1 MNLIILGY
9 IMEGVMRNYQVGIL
23 TGLLYVLFLIVLGM
37 TEIQPY
43 ESYKI
48 LKPVVIFEPLSN
60 LEGKEFDENEFVSDY
75 ICHAETLKALD
86 RQNIKTHAI
95 TTVSTKSTI
104 LKKTNN
110 ETSKYTKEE
119 INLLESVAYL
129 EAGNQGLLGM
139 RLVVDVILNRVESAK
154 FPNNI
159 HDVIFQPGQ
168 FSTARKIDENAN
180 TLISEN
186 VRKAVSLEISGK
198 RVDVDSL
205 YFARKPITQKGLY
218 QVGDHYFSR

>member
-1 MNLIILGY
+1 MK
-9 IMEGVMRNYQVGIL
+9 NYQVGIL
-23 TGLLYVLFLIVLGM
+23 TVFLYASFLIALGM
-37 TEIQPY
+37 TGGIHLY
-43 ESYKI
+43 ESKKI
-48 LKPVVIFEPLSN
+48 PKPVVIFEPLSN
-60 LEGKEFDENEFVSDY
+60 LEGEEFDEKRFVSELVCY
-75 ICHAETLKALD
+75 AETIKALD
-86 RQNIKTHAI
+86 RQKIKTHANN
-95 TTVSTKSTI
+95 VSTKSTI
-104 LKKTNN
+104 HAKTNN

-119 INLLESVAYL
+119 INLLENVAYL

-205 YFARKPITQKGLY
+205 YFARKPITKKGLY

>member
-1 MNLIILGY
+1 
-9 IMEGVMRNYQVGIL
+9 MRNYQVGIL
-23 TGLLYVLFLIVLGM
+23 TGLSYIILLIVVGTL
-37 TEIQPY
+37 PVYSY
-43 ESYKI
+43 ESHEL

-60 LEGKEFDENEFVSDY
+60 LEGKEFDEKRFVSELVCY
-75 ICHAETLKALD
+75 AETIKALD
-86 RQNIKTHAI
+86 RQKIKTHANNN
-95 TTVSTKSTI
+95 VSTKSTI
-104 LKKTNN
+104 LAKTNTNN

-159 HDVIFQPGQ
+159 KDVIFQPGQ

-198 RVDVDSL
+198 RVDENSL
-205 YFARKPITQKGLY
+205 YFARHPITKKGLY

>member
-1 MNLIILGY
+1 
-9 IMEGVMRNYQVGIL
+9 MRNYQVGIL
-23 TGLLYVLFLIVLGM
+23 TVFLYASFLIALG
-37 TEIQPY
+37 ISGGIHSY
-43 ESYKI
+43 ERKKI
-48 LKPVVIFEPLSN
+48 PKPVVIFEPLSN
-60 LEGKEFDENEFVSDY
+60 IEGEEFDEKRFVSELVCY
-75 ICHAETLKALD
+75 AETIKALD
-86 RQNIKTHAI
+86 RQKIKTHANNN
-95 TTVSTKSTI
+95 VSTKSTI
-104 LKKTNN
+104 LAKTNN

-139 RLVVDVILNRVESAK
+139 RLVVDVILNRVKSPK

-159 HDVIFQPGQ
+159 KDVIFQPGQ
-168 FSTARKIDENAN
+168 FSTARKIDGNAN

-186 VRKAVSLEISGK
+186 VKKAVSLEISGK

-205 YFARKPITQKGLY
+205 YFARHPITKKGLY

>member
-1 MNLIILGY
+1 
-9 IMEGVMRNYQVGIL
+9 MRNYQVGIL
-23 TGLLYVLFLIVLGM
+23 TGLSYIILLIVVGTL
-37 TEIQPY
+37 PVYSY
-43 ESYKI
+43 ESCKI
-48 LKPVVIFEPLSN
+48 PKPVVIFEPLSN
-60 LEGKEFDENEFVSDY
+60 LEGEEFDEKRFVSELVCY
-75 ICHAETLKALD
+75 AETIKALD
-86 RQNIKTHAI
+86 RQKIKTHANNN
-95 TTVSTKSTI
+95 VSTKSTI
-104 LKKTNN
+104 LANTNN

-139 RLVVDVILNRVESAK
+139 RLVVDVILNRVKSPK

-168 FSTARKIDENAN
+168 FSTARKIDENAD

-186 VRKAVSLEISGK
+186 VKKAVSLEISGK
-198 RVDVDSL
+198 KVDEDSL
-205 YFARKPITQKGLY
+205 YFARKPVTQKGLY